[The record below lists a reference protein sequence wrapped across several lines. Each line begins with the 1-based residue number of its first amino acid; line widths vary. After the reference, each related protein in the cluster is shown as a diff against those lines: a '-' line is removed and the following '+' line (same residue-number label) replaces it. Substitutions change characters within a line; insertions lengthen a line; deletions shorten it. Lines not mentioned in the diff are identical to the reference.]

1 MSEVNNEKPKV
12 TRRSSLKC
20 RRINAKPNP
29 TPVGAV
35 KKNGKRSSIS
45 WGQIDTFEFKEM
57 KPTFQENK
65 EIVKEKTKEEE
76 ERHKKFLET
85 RRRSISNEFI
95 SEKDMMKACI
105 KFIEEIFEEERNQ
118 SENQEL
124 EKINETHDSYSSYKN
139 EEKNKKGKKGK
150 RKESSSSSDS
160 SSSKSSCSR
169 SNCSFR
175 REFNRKNNE
184 SKKDKENDKKIEK
197 KGIKSPKPEK
207 KKEKNKTIK
216 FKMIE
221 KEEEKE
227 KEKEEEI
234 EKEEKDEKE
243 EKEEKIIIK
252 KNKNAEKKNE
262 GKKVLKEKIVKK
274 EKEKQKIDENE
285 SKEEE
290 LEKRKE
296 EPENKMK
303 KEYKGKI
310 MSEFRASNK
319 VRLISY
325 KEARELDLDTVAYIV
340 LTDGSVLVVRKEY
353 GNKKQNIIKK
363 KIDNKTITNLS
374 KRNINKNL
382 QGLNNNKNKN
392 NMPPPQIQMNEIQ
405 LPNFKKIIFQNEIQE
420 QPIPSI
426 YPKQNF
432 NFNTQIFPNNNISFL
447 AQNYKKN
454 FKKINNNLNL
464 KLNKMSISPSF
475 KMDRDKKSLNYFS
488 PKNLAKK
495 RYINHNYAQS
505 LKNISM
511 SNNHPQFRKFIK
523 ISPPRED
530 QSNRYTI
537 INAIPF
543 YDENSNQMLDNSSQV
558 NAESVLFPDLGD
570 SDTNVSQYNRYKT
583 IKQPTFIY
591 TPIKCN
597 FNEDNYNSI
606 EPLNL

>member
-1 MSEVNNEKPKV
+1 MSEVNSEKPKV

-29 TPVGAV
+29 APVGAV

-57 KPTFQENK
+57 KPKFQENT
-65 EIVKEKTKEEE
+65 EINKEKTKEEE

-105 KFIEEIFEEERNQ
+105 NFIEEIFDEEKNK
-118 SENQEL
+118 SKKKEL
-124 EKINETHDSYSSYKN
+124 EKINETQESYSSSKN
-139 EEKNKKGKKGK
+139 EEVNNKKSKNVK
-150 RKESSSSSDS
+150 REESSSSSDS
-160 SSSKSSCSR
+160 SSSESSCNSP
-169 SNCSFR
+169 NCSFR

-184 SKKDKENDKKIEK
+184 SKKDKESDKKIEK
-197 KGIKSPKPEK
+197 KVLKSPKFEK
-207 KKEKNKTIK
+207 KKENNKTLK
-216 FKMIE
+216 FKMKE
-221 KEEEKE
+221 KEDLEDTE
-227 KEKEEEI
+227 KEKEE
-234 EKEEKDEKE
+234 
-243 EKEEKIIIK
+243 KIVIK
-252 KNKNAEKKNE
+252 KNKNVEKKNE
-262 GKKVLKEKIVKK
+262 GKKVLKEKIIKK
-274 EKEKQKIDENE
+274 EERNENKKEKDKEKQKKDDNEN
-285 SKEEE
+285 KEEE
-290 LEKRKE
+290 LQKRKE
-296 EPENKMK
+296 EPENKIK
-303 KEYKGKI
+303 KEQKGKI

-363 KIDNKTITNLS
+363 KMNNKPITNLS
-374 KRNINKNL
+374 KRIINKNF
-382 QGLNNNKNKN
+382 QTMDNNNN
-392 NMPPPQIQMNEIQ
+392 NGNIPPQIQMNEIQ
-405 LPNFKKIIFQNEIQE
+405 LPNFKKIILQNEFQE

-454 FKKINNNLNL
+454 FKKINNNLSL
-464 KLNKMSISPSF
+464 KLNKMSISPSL
-475 KMDRDKKSLNYFS
+475 KMDRDKKTFNYFS
-488 PKNLAKK
+488 PKNMAKK

-505 LKNISM
+505 LKNISQ

-523 ISPPRED
+523 ISPQREVA
-530 QSNRYTI
+530 SNRYTI

-543 YDENSNQMLDNSSQV
+543 YDDNSNQILDNSSQV
-558 NAESVLFPDLGD
+558 NPESVLFPDLGD
-570 SDTNVSQYNRYKT
+570 SETNLSQYNRYKT
-583 IKQPTFIY
+583 MKQPNFIY
-591 TPIKCN
+591 SPIKCK
-597 FNEDNYNSI
+597 FNEDIYNSI
-606 EPLNL
+606 DQLNI